1 MFGRKNK
8 EDKEANSWRFL
19 DKVTAIV
26 MTIVYAVFVSNM
38 VYNYIPI
45 DSVFIEY
52 LNTMVYYG
60 PIVICAINAVSAVAH
75 KGFTIRIIVLA
86 IWVLIFLFSFFP
98 DVFYDIIY

>member
-45 DSVFIEY
+45 DSVIIEY
-52 LNTMVYYG
+52 LNTMVYY
-60 PIVICAINAVSAVAH
+60 C
-75 KGFTIRIIVLA
+75 
-86 IWVLIFLFSFFP
+86 
-98 DVFYDIIY
+98 